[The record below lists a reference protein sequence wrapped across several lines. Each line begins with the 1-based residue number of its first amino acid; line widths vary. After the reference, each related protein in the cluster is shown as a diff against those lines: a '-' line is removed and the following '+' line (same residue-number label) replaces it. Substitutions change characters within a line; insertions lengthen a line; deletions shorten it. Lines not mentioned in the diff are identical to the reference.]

1 MKEEYLSIET
11 ITKIALL
18 EKALKE
24 IKEVLET
31 KTNKYDYEL
40 LQEIEDIV
48 DNVLD

>member
-11 ITKIALL
+11 ARKIALL

-24 IKEVLET
+24 IKKILET

-40 LQEIEDIV
+40 LEEIENIV